1 VHDLTAL
8 DTSIGTWI
16 ADLSTAHISVGSV
29 ISFTIF
35 WTGRDDWEGRDFQI
49 AVTT

>member
-16 ADLSTAHISVGSV
+16 ADLPTADIAVGSV
-29 ISFTIF
+29 IFFTIF
-35 WTGRDDWEGRDFQI
+35 WTGRNAWEGRDFQI